1 MTKDEF
7 LQSLNELRGLLNKTE
22 GLYDS
27 IAMSAEKIIYSIKNG
42 GKLMICGNGGSAADA
57 QHMAAEFVNRFLK
70 ERAPLPAI
78 ALSVDTSNITSI
90 ANDYSFDEIFSKQVE
105 ALGKNGDVLIGIST
119 SGNSNNVLRAIEAA
133 KKRNIFTIGLL
144 GKDGGKIG
152 QFADLSLIVESNST
166 PRIQEMHIL
175 IIHTICQIVEEGFC
189 G

>member
-1 MTKDEF
+1 
-7 LQSLNELRGLLNKTE
+7 
-22 GLYDS
+22 
-27 IAMSAEKIIYSIKNG
+27 
-42 GKLMICGNGGSAADA
+42 
-57 QHMAAEFVNRFLK
+57 
-70 ERAPLPAI
+70 
-78 ALSVDTSNITSI
+78 
-90 ANDYSFDEIFSKQVE
+90 
-105 ALGKNGDVLIGIST
+105 VLIGIST